1 MQEAINFDECF
12 TRTCTVCKELKPLT
26 DFHRASSKALGRQY
40 QCKVCTKAKQD
51 ELRHTQEWKAKHAA
65 YNKRKADERQART
78 GTRASVSKEQKRA
91 SRLMKKGYSKEEA
104 WKLAT
109 TMYTRFDGAGRAK
122 LNLTSEEATEYD
134 LVTKRNARDAWRHW
148 ISVKA
153 SDEWMARYYAASG
166 SPWNNP
172 RLTSA
177 EMFRIRYQTDP
188 VFNMR
193 QRFRAHFRRMQRKD
207 KVGEL
212 IRQALKNNRKS
223 PTAELLLGYTMDDL
237 KIHLE
242 RQFTKGMT
250 WQKYNEGHIHIDH
263 ILPISSFDIKEV
275 GDAEWKACWAITNL
289 RPMWGH
295 ENIKK
300 SNKVMHII

>member
-1 MQEAINFDECF
+1 MQEAIDFDECF
-12 TRTCTVCKELKPLT
+12 TRTCSVCKTVKPLN
-26 DFHRASSKALGRQY
+26 DFDRAKDKSLGRVHC
-40 QCKVCTKAKQD
+40 CKVCRKKKRDAVRQTP
-51 ELRHTQEWKAKHAA
+51 EWKAKHAE
-65 YNKRKADERQART
+65 YNKRKADERQEKN
-78 GTRASVSKEQKRA
+78 GTRAWQTKEYRRVQT
-91 SRLMKKGYSKEEA
+91 LVKKGYSKEEA

-109 TMYTRFDGAGRAK
+109 TMYTRYDGAGRAK
-122 LNLTSEEATEYD
+122 LNLSGEESTDYD

-148 ISVKA
+148 INVKA

-177 EMFRIRYQTDP
+177 EKFRIQYKNDP

-223 PTAELLLGYTMDDL
+223 PTAEILLGYSMDDL
-237 KIHLE
+237 KTHLE

-250 WQKYNEGHIHIDH
+250 WDKYIAGHIHIDH
-263 ILPISSFDIKEV
+263 ILPVSSFDIKEV
-275 GDAEWKACWAITNL
+275 GDDEWKACWAITNL

-300 SNKVMHII
+300 SNKVLHII